1 MTDDTEAAR
10 RRARQ
15 HTYLPVLSWVLV
27 GLVFAWFAAWYFFYR
42 PTGEERLQQAAFSE
56 ALDLIQT
63 HYVEDVDREQLYQ
76 GAMRGMV
83 GALPDPYSVY
93 RTAVQMQQIDEDT
106 RGEFGGI
113 GIVLPPWPEKPV
125 VDEVTEGG
133 PADKAGIRAG
143 DIITHVDGVEVLDMR
158 RDKLVA
164 MVRGEVGTT
173 VELRVLREATG
184 EELTFRIERGAIEVR
199 NVKREMAAP
208 GVGMLTLMTF
218 DEDCS
223 GEVRQALGD
232 LVSEGAKGIIFD
244 LRGNSG
250 GLVKESILICDM
262 FLDKGMIL
270 STSSRGELTEPPA
283 MATERTV
290 LSMDVP
296 VVVLVNGGTASAS
309 EIVAGSLQALDRAT
323 VVGTRTVGKGA
334 VNQVFRLA
342 DGSGM
347 VITVAHYQL
356 AGGRIIQGN
365 GVDPDVVAGEWPER
379 PEGLS
384 TQQLGEWYR
393 ENRAKTRAEQMDAAL
408 RVIRQKLGAD

>member
-1 MTDDTEAAR
+1 
-10 RRARQ
+10 
-15 HTYLPVLSWVLV
+15 
-27 GLVFAWFAAWYFFYR
+27 
-42 PTGEERLQQAAFSE
+42 
-56 ALDLIQT
+56 
-63 HYVEDVDREQLYQ
+63 
-76 GAMRGMV
+76 
-83 GALPDPYSVY
+83 
-93 RTAVQMQQIDEDT
+93 
-106 RGEFGGI
+106 
-113 GIVLPPWPEKPV
+113 
-125 VDEVTEGG
+125 
-133 PADKAGIRAG
+133 
-143 DIITHVDGVEVLDMR
+143 
-158 RDKLVA
+158 
-164 MVRGEVGTT
+164 
-173 VELRVLREATG
+173 
-184 EELTFRIERGAIEVR
+184 
-199 NVKREMAAP
+199 
-208 GVGMLTLMTF
+208 MLTLMTF